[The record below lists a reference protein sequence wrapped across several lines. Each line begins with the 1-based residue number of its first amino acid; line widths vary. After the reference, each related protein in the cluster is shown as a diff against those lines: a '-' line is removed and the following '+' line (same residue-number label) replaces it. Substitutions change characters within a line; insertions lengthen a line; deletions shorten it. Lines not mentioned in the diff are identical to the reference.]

1 MAKTSSI
8 YVCQQCGYRSPNF
21 LGKCPECGTWNSL
34 VEQVENKGKVQS
46 EKAKRGVGSG
56 EIINTR
62 NIEKVN
68 FNRLKTG
75 IDEFDRVLGGGV
87 VLGSLVLLGGDPGI
101 GKSTLLLQSLVG
113 ISKNKDIGKILY
125 ISGEES
131 AQQIKLRAER
141 LKIKEEK
148 IFLLAEN
155 DLENIIATIETER
168 PNLVIVDSIQTVF
181 SGTIASA

>member
-87 VLGSLVLLGGDPGI
+87 VLGSLVLVSGDPGV
-101 GKSTLLLQSLVG
+101 GKSTLLTQLALNSKKSLYVA
-113 ISKNKDIGKILY
+113 
-125 ISGEES
+125 GEES
-131 AQQIKLRAER
+131 ARQIKIRVDR
-141 LKIKEEK
+141 I
-148 IFLLAEN
+148 AEN
-155 DLENIIATIETER
+155 AHFSVLNEVDVDVILDHIEQFN
-168 PNLVIVDSIQTVF
+168 PS
-181 SGTIASA
+181 